1 LFGLAHEA
9 LTPGRL
15 EVLRAE
21 WRREIEP
28 PFEERIQA
36 LLQEKQALEERLALL
51 ERELLDLQKIREE
64 LERALL
70 DAQNNPPELQPQ
82 TEKAGRESQEGEEG
96 APPPS
101 QKKDYF
107 EEEIAARYMGRLE
120 DLLPLEQI
128 EAKIAVADGQ
138 ILYTRGQIAE
148 AVTEKERL
156 DMEARNAW
164 AHQEKRWWELMRK
177 MARQRRLLDEA
188 LSAASEESDEDDF
201 DAQMQ
206 RMSEFQQ
213 MEARMAD
220 MRQKIEQLTMDNRRL
235 TLQLN
240 SVNDDMLNVE
250 TYRKRFEEAEAARK
264 GGERELRTLEKM
276 VTQNDEE
283 MQHLRIQVKKLEK
296 LDLQLQEKE
305 ATIKALQ
312 IKEGEM
318 QTEIYRL
325 KRDIEEAN
333 SQLDYE
339 GKRSRKDSE
348 RIQEENEKLKAELKE
363 FRQKLASGAIEGFVP
378 EQEVLDLQGAYD
390 AVQADLQKARAAT
403 KQAEYRLAEHLKN
416 SQTNARKSEKELDE
430 LRHQVL
436 TLRQSLHDLKNS
448 TVPENEM
455 FELQAAYD
463 STKAELLR
471 LKASVNK
478 SEAGDAESA
487 HVLEQLKSDLRDFQK
502 KHAELQAEH
511 QKYLNESV
519 PRARVAEL
527 QSAYELLGAKY
538 QALKKTSGHP
548 PTLMPGVEESVAK
561 PAESDDRVPAE
572 EMMELQMAYDSLN
585 VEVKKLQIRLRE
597 AEQKA
602 AEADKWQQEYRELR
616 QKLESHKRAPG
627 GADTMIGRV
636 GEVESGAGE
645 LDRVKTEATAA
656 REETEIWKRRYKM
669 LLDKHRSLRQEVD
682 KTTDKLLADQDSSL
696 PQNAF
701 DMPLP

>member
-1 LFGLAHEA
+1 
-9 LTPGRL
+9 
-15 EVLRAE
+15 
-21 WRREIEP
+21 
-28 PFEERIQA
+28 
-36 LLQEKQALEERLALL
+36 
-51 ERELLDLQKIREE
+51 
-64 LERALL
+64 
-70 DAQNNPPELQPQ
+70 
-82 TEKAGRESQEGEEG
+82 
-96 APPPS
+96 
-101 QKKDYF
+101 
-107 EEEIAARYMGRLE
+107 MGRLE

-138 ILYTRGQIAE
+138 ILYTRGQISE

-235 TLQLN
+235 TQQLN

-296 LDLQLQEKE
+296 FDLQLQEKE

-339 GKRSRKDSE
+339 GKRSRKDSG

-436 TLRQSLHDLKNS
+436 TLRQSLHDLKDS
-448 TVPENEM
+448 SVPESEM

-471 LKASVNK
+471 LKASVKK
-478 SEAGDAESA
+478 SEAGDAESV
-487 HVLEQLKSDLRDFQK
+487 HVLEQLKSDLRDLQK
-502 KHAELQAEH
+502 KHAELQVEH
-511 QKYLNESV
+511 QKHLNESV

-561 PAESDDRVPAE
+561 SAESDDRVPAE

-616 QKLESHKRAPG
+616 QKLESHRRAPG

-636 GEVESGAGE
+636 REVEPAAGE

-682 KTTDKLLADQDSSL
+682 KTTDRLLADQDPSL